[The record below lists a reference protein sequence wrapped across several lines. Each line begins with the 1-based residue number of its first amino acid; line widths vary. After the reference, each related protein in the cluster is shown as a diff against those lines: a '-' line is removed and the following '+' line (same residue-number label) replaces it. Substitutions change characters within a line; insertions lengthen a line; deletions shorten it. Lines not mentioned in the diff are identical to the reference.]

1 MYRFDQMANTRVE
14 PGLRIVLLGKTGS
27 GKSAT
32 GNTILGRKAFEVGES
47 MISKSKLCEKEEAVV
62 GGRRS
67 VSIVDTP
74 GLFNTDV
81 PKQQLKAELQ
91 KCVHLC
97 APGPHVFLLVLKLG
111 VRFTQEER
119 ETVKWI
125 QENFGKQALS
135 RMIIVFT
142 HADQLKGKTVKEY
155 ISQSRDLQ
163 NVIKICDGR
172 YHSFNNQ
179 EKKNQSKVTELL
191 KKIDEVLEEN
201 DKRHYTTDMFRTAQ
215 RNIKQKP
222 RMKDISAYLFAVALL
237 IGMIYILYSLLQ
249 NSQSQKQEGFPLQDK
264 EMMPTQQCENEQL
277 HSCHHVIDEVKAI
290 KEEESGG
297 EDDLKTKEEEESGG
311 KDDLKTKEEEESGG
325 KDDLK
330 TKEEE
335 SGGEDDLK
343 TKEEEESGGK
353 DDLKTKEEEAG
364 GEDDLQTG
372 KEEESGGKED
382 LKTGKEE
389 ESGGKDDL
397 KTGKEEESGGKD
409 DLKTEEESGGK
420 DDLKAREESLLEK
433 MMSQLLEEMMSQ
445 MKKEMMSQMNE
456 EMMSQIK
463 KKKMSQM
470 KEKMVSELLE
480 KMMSQL
486 QEMMSQN
493 QEEMVLQLKE
503 KMMSQLKEK
512 YMLQVLEEIK
522 SQMKEMM
529 AQKKEESMS
538 QMKEIT
544 GLFEMSKI

>member
-47 MISKSKLCEKEEAVV
+47 MISKSKLCEKEEAAV

-81 PKQQLKAELQ
+81 PKRQLKAELQ

-111 VRFTQEER
+111 VIFTQEER

-125 QENFGKQALS
+125 QENFGKQALC
-135 RMIIVFT
+135 RTIIVFT
-142 HADQLKGKTVKEY
+142 HADQLKGKPVEQY

-172 YHSFNNQ
+172 YLSFNNQ
-179 EKKNQSKVTELL
+179 EKRNQSQVTELL
-191 KKIDEVLEEN
+191 KMIDEMMEEN
-201 DKRHYTTDMFRTAQ
+201 DKRHYTINMFHTAQ

-222 RMKDISAYLFAVALL
+222 TMKYISAYLLLL
-237 IGMIYILYSLLQ
+237 IIILLSVIGVIYISYSLLP

-264 EMMPTQQCENEQL
+264 EMVPTQQCENEQL
-277 HSCHHVIDEVKAI
+277 HSCHHAIDEVKAI

-297 EDDLKTKEEEESGG
+297 EDDLKTKEEEEPGG
-311 KDDLKTKEEEESGG
+311 KDDLKTEEV
-325 KDDLK
+325 
-330 TKEEE
+330 
-335 SGGEDDLK
+335 
-343 TKEEEESGGK
+343 
-353 DDLKTKEEEAG
+353 EEEAG
-364 GEDDLQTG
+364 GEDELQT
-372 KEEESGGKED
+372 KEEE
-382 LKTGKEE
+382 EE
-389 ESGGKDDL
+389 K
-397 KTGKEEESGGKD
+397 EESGGKD

-420 DDLKAREESLLEK
+420 DDLKTREESLLEK
-433 MMSQLLEEMMSQ
+433 ILSQLLDEMMSQ
-445 MKKEMMSQMNE
+445 MKKEMMSQMKE

-463 KKKMSQM
+463 KKNMSQM

-493 QEEMVLQLKE
+493 QEEMVSQLKE
-503 KMMSQLKEK
+503 KMMSQMKEK
-512 YMLQVLEEIK
+512 YMLQVLEEVN

-529 AQKKEESMS
+529 SQKKEESMS